1 MKNFFVKFEY
11 SVTDLNQLINSI
23 YPEYACIGRSNVG
36 KSSFIN
42 FILGNIKIAKV
53 SSFPGKTKYIN
64 FFFIDNKWKIVD
76 LPGYGF
82 SRLSK
87 FHKQQNNNLI
97 NNYIFNRKNL
107 VCLFVIIDSRLIVQK
122 SDLNLINKLIMYKIY
137 FCIVFTKIDKLNYKI
152 LDKHINI
159 CKNVINK
166 FSNKIFFFIKNKDG
180 RKKIIQHI
188 KNLNKKFYIEKLKI
202 PNS

>member
-11 SVTDLNQLINSI
+11 SVTDSNQLISSI

-64 FFFIDNKWKIVD
+64 FFLIDNKWKIVD

-82 SRLSK
+82 SKLSK
-87 FHKQQNNNLI
+87 FHKQQNIQLM
-97 NNYIFNRKNL
+97 NNYIFHSRNNL
-107 VCLFVIIDSRLIVQK
+107 VCVFVIIDSRLTIQT
-122 SDLNLINKLIMYKIY
+122 SDLNFIKKLIMYKIH
-137 FCIVFTKIDKLNYKI
+137 FCIVFTKTDKLSFKLLNN
-152 LDKHINI
+152 HINI
-159 CKNVINK
+159 YQNVINK
-166 FSNKIFFFIKNKDG
+166 LVNKKFVFIKNQDG

-188 KNLNKKFYIEKLKI
+188 QNLNKKFLYRKT
-202 PNS
+202 